1 MTLDNDV
8 NAPRKDSGDVT
19 IPILPLRDTVLFP
32 GAVLPLTIGRP
43 ASLKL
48 MEDHA
53 ESSALI
59 GMVSQRDKEVEEPTE
74 KDLYRVGTM
83 ARVLQTLRKG
93 SKGLYVVVQGVSRFR
108 LRRIVEGEP
117 YLRAVVDPIQE
128 DTTHDAETE
137 ALMANLK
144 TQAAELINAIP
155 ELPDSA
161 TEMIEQIESPPQL
174 VYVIMAYLPV
184 QVEQK
189 VEVLGLTNIRQ
200 GIKRTLDLLQHQL
213 EVVRITQKIKSDVKG
228 KMDRSQK
235 EYVLRQQLKAI
246 QEELGEVEPEGEVL
260 DELREKLEKAQ
271 LPEEVQKVA
280 DKELRRL
287 RAIQPASPEYTVVR
301 NYLDWIADMPWR
313 KETLDNLDIA
323 NARSVLDRD
332 HYDLD
337 KVKKR
342 ILEYLAVKK
351 LKSDMKG
358 PILCLVGPPGVG
370 KTSLGQSIAEAL
382 GRKFTRMSLGGVR
395 DEAEIRGHRRTY
407 IGALPG
413 RIIQSIKRSESKNPV
428 FMLDEVDKL
437 GRDWRGDPTSAL
449 LEVLDPEQNDSFMDH
464 YLDVPFDLSPVLF
477 IATANMTDT
486 IPPPLLDRMEVL
498 ELPGYTQDEK
508 LHIARRHLLPKQ
520 TEENGLRTDQIVL
533 SDAVLNHIMDA
544 YTREAGVRNLERR
557 IADACRAVA
566 VGVVEGRWDSK
577 DVAVEDLREFLGPER
592 YESEMAQRTERPGIA
607 VGLAKTAGGG
617 EILFIEA
624 TRMPGSG
631 KLKLTGQLGDVMKES
646 AELALSYIRAEAKSL
661 GIDSDSFEKT
671 DLHVHVPAGA
681 VPKDGPSAGV
691 TLLTALVSLLT
702 ETPVRDD
709 VAMTGEI
716 TLRGQVLPVGG
727 IKDKVLAA
735 LRGGLKKVLLPERN
749 RKDLPEIP
757 EEVRNQLEFVFCSQM
772 SDVLAHSLRTPLDA
786 S

>member
-1 MTLDNDV
+1 MSDKTDQQ
-8 NAPRKDSGDVT
+8 T

-43 ASLKL
+43 ASLRL
-48 MEDHA
+48 MEEYAD
-53 ESSALI
+53 SNKLI
-59 GMVSQRDKEVEEPTE
+59 GMVSQKDKEVEDPTE
-74 KDLYRVGTM
+74 ADLYRVGTT

-108 LRRIVEGEP
+108 LRGLVATEP
-117 YLRAVVDPIQE
+117 YLEAQIEPISE
-128 DTTHDAETE
+128 DDTMDAEIE
-137 ALMANLK
+137 ALMTNLK
-144 TQAAELINAIP
+144 TQAAELIGAIP

-161 TEMIEQIESPPQL
+161 TEMIEQIDTAAQL
-174 VYVIMAYLPV
+174 IYVIMAYLPV
-184 QVEQK
+184 SVEQK
-189 VEVLGLTNIRQ
+189 VEILGLTSVRLGIR
-200 GIKRTLDLLQHQL
+200 KALDLLQHQL

-246 QEELGEVEPEGEVL
+246 QEELGEVEPEGEVQE
-260 DELREKLEKAQ
+260 ELREKLEKAH

-301 NYLDWIADMPWR
+301 NYLDWLADMPWD
-313 KETLDNLDIA
+313 KSTEDNLDIG
-323 NARSVLDRD
+323 NAREVLDRD

-351 LKSDMKG
+351 LKPDMKG

-370 KTSLGQSIAEAL
+370 KTSLGQSIASSL

-413 RIIQSIKRSESKNPV
+413 RIIQSLKRAESRNPV

-437 GRDWRGDPTSAL
+437 GRDYRGDPTSAL
-449 LEVLDPEQNDSFMDH
+449 LEVLDPEQNHTFMDH
-464 YLDVPFDLSPVLF
+464 YLDVPFDLTSVMF
-477 IATANMTDT
+477 IATANVTDT
-486 IPPPLLDRMEVL
+486 IPAPLLDRMEVL
-498 ELPGYTQDEK
+498 ELAGYTQDEK
-508 LHIARRHLLPKQ
+508 LAIAKRYLLPKQ
-520 TEENGLRTDQIVL
+520 CAENGLKEDQVVMSDEILREIV
-533 SDAVLNHIMDA
+533 SS

-557 IADACRAVA
+557 IADCARAIA
-566 VGVVEGRWDSK
+566 VGVVEGKWEK
-577 DVAVEDLREFLGPER
+577 HETQIEDLPDFLGPQR
-592 YESEMAQRTERPGIA
+592 YESETAQRTENPGIA
-607 VGLAKTAGGG
+607 VGLAKTAAGG
-617 EILFIEA
+617 EILFIET

-646 AELALSYIRAEAKSL
+646 AELALSYIRANSEELGVSKEA
-661 GIDSDSFEKT
+661 FEKY
-671 DLHVHVPAGA
+671 DIHVHVPAGA

-691 TLLTALVSLLT
+691 TLLTSLVSLLT
-702 ETPVRDD
+702 GRCVRDD
-709 VAMTGEI
+709 LAMTGEI

-735 LRGGLKKVLLPERN
+735 LRSGLTSVILPERN
-749 RKDLPEIP
+749 RKDVPDIP
-757 EEVRNQLEFVFCSQM
+757 EEVREQLDFTFCSQM
-772 SDVLAHSLRTPLDA
+772 SEVLDVALREK
-786 S
+786 

>member
-1 MTLDNDV
+1 MTVEQDK
-8 NAPRKDSGDVT
+8 AKGGKQRT

-32 GAVLPLTIGRP
+32 GAVLPLTIGRA

-48 MEDHA
+48 MEDYA
-53 ESSALI
+53 ESDELI
-59 GMVSQRDKEVEEPTE
+59 GMVSQRDKDVEDPGED
-74 KDLYRVGTM
+74 DLYRVGTM

-93 SKGLYVVVQGVSRFR
+93 TKGIYVVVQGVSRFN
-108 LRRIVEGEP
+108 LLEIKSSDPYLKGVVETVSEQEPEEGEVQAMMVT
-117 YLRAVVDPIQE
+117 LRKQA
-128 DTTHDAETE
+128 
-137 ALMANLK
+137 
-144 TQAAELINAIP
+144 TQLIAAIP
-155 ELPDSA
+155 ELPNSA
-161 TEMIEQIESPPQL
+161 TEMIEQIDSPVQL

-184 QVEQK
+184 SVEQK
-189 VEVLGLTNIRQ
+189 VEVLGFSSVKEAIE
-200 GIKRTLDLLQHQL
+200 RTHELLQHQL
-213 EVVRITQKIKSDVKG
+213 EVVQITQKIKSDVKG

-260 DELREKLEKAQ
+260 EELREKLDKAG
-271 LPEEVQKVA
+271 LPEEVEKVA
-280 DKELRRL
+280 EKELRRL

-313 KETLDNLDIA
+313 IETEDDLDIG
-323 NARSVLDRD
+323 NAREVLDRD

-342 ILEYLAVKK
+342 ILEYLAVKQ
-351 LKSDMKG
+351 LKPDMKG

-370 KTSLGQSIAEAL
+370 KTSLGQSIASAL

-413 RIIQSIKRSESKNPV
+413 RILQSIKRAESRNPV

-449 LEVLDPEQNDSFMDH
+449 LEVLDPEQNFGFMDH
-464 YLDVPFDLSPVLF
+464 YLDVPFDLSKVLF
-477 IATANMTDT
+477 IATANVTDT

-508 LHIARRHLLPKQ
+508 LNIAKRHLLPKQ
-520 TEENGLRTDQIVL
+520 VGENGLKPAQVTM
-533 SDAVLNHIMDA
+533 SDEIINHIIER

-557 IADACRAVA
+557 LADCCRAIA
-566 VGVVEGRWDSK
+566 VGVVEKRWESH
-577 DVAVEDLREFLGPER
+577 ELTINDLNAFLGPEQF
-592 YESEMAQRTERPGIA
+592 ESEMAHRTEQPGIA
-607 VGLAKTAGGG
+607 VGLAKTAAGG

-624 TRMPGSG
+624 TKMAGSG

-646 AELALSYIRAEAKSL
+646 AELALSYIRAQAAEL
-661 GIDSDSFEKT
+661 EIDGDTFEKT
-671 DLHVHVPAGA
+671 DIHVHVPAGA

-691 TLLTALVSLLT
+691 TLLTALVSLLADT
-702 ETPVRDD
+702 CVYDD
-709 VAMTGEI
+709 IAMTGEI
-716 TLRGQVLPVGG
+716 TLRGQILPVGG
-727 IKDKVLAA
+727 IKDKALAA
-735 LRGGLKKVLLPERN
+735 LRGGVNKVILPERN
-749 RKDLPEIP
+749 RKDVPEIP
-757 EEVRNQLEFVFCSQM
+757 EEIRDQLEFIYCKEM
-772 SDVLAHSLRTPLDA
+772 SEVLAVALRH
-786 S
+786 

>member
-1 MTLDNDV
+1 MNLQRDKT
-8 NAPRKDSGDVT
+8 GDVT
-19 IPILPLRDTVLFP
+19 VPILPLRDTVLFP

-48 MEDHA
+48 MEDHS
-53 ESSALI
+53 ESSTLI
-59 GMVSQRDKEVEEPTE
+59 GMISQRDKEVEEPGE

-108 LRRIVEGEP
+108 LRRVVESEP
-117 YLRAVVDPIQE
+117 YLKAVVDPIQE
-128 DTTHDAETE
+128 DTTQDAETE
-137 ALMANLK
+137 ALMVNLK

-184 QVEQK
+184 LVEQK
-189 VEVLGLTNIRQ
+189 VEVLGLTNIK
-200 GIKRTLDLLQHQL
+200 GAIKRTLDLLQHQL

-260 DELREKLEKAQ
+260 EELREKLEKAGV
-271 LPEEVQKVA
+271 PEEVRKVA

-301 NYLDWIADMPWR
+301 NYLDWIADMPW
-313 KETLDNLDIA
+313 KKQTDDNLDIG
-323 NARSVLDRD
+323 NARAVLDRD

-351 LKSDMKG
+351 LKDDMKG

-413 RIIQSIKRSESKNPV
+413 RIIQSIKRAESKNPV

-449 LEVLDPEQNDSFMDH
+449 LEVLDPEQNHSFMDH
-464 YLDVPFDLSPVLF
+464 YLDVPFDLSSVLF

-508 LHIARRHLLPKQ
+508 LAIARRHLLPKQ
-520 TEENGLRTDQIVL
+520 IKENGLKPSQLTM
-533 SDAVLNHIMDA
+533 SDPVINHIMDR

-557 IADACRAVA
+557 LADAARAVA
-566 VGVVEGRWDSK
+566 VGVVEGRWD
-577 DVAVEDLREFLGPER
+577 DREVTVEDLRDFLGPER
-592 YESEMAQRTERPGIA
+592 YESEMAQRTEKPGIA
-607 VGLAKTAGGG
+607 VGLAKTAAGG

-646 AELALSYIRAEAKSL
+646 AELALSYIRAMMKEL
-661 GIDSDSFEKT
+661 GIDGDRFEKT
-671 DLHVHVPAGA
+671 DIHVHVPAGA

-702 ETPVRDD
+702 DTQVRDD

-735 LRGGLKKVLLPERN
+735 LRGGLKKVILPERN

-757 EEVRNQLEFVFCSQM
+757 EEVRSQLEFVFCAQM
-772 SDVLAHSLRTPLDA
+772 SEVLATALRNPPTGMSGA
-786 S
+786 A